1 MVLLKYTKLKTL
13 QMIQSCNVLFAIRKE
28 KYMIKNLM
36 SILIITL
43 FLSHCSLSST
53 DLLNIGAAVYGG
65 IEKDE

>member
-1 MVLLKYTKLKTL
+1 MVLLKYIKLKTL
-13 QMIQSCNVLFAIRKE
+13 QMIRSCNVLFAIRKE

-65 IEKDE
+65 IERDE

>member
-1 MVLLKYTKLKTL
+1 MVLLKYTKLITL

-28 KYMIKNLM
+28 KYMIRSLM

-43 FLSHCSLSST
+43 SLSHCSLSST

-65 IEKDE
+65 IERDE